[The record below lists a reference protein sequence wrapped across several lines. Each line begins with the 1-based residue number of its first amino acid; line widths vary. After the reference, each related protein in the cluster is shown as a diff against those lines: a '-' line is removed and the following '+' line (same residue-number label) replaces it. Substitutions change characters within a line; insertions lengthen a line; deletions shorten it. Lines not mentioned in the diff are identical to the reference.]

1 MSTVELIPIDEA
13 FNKINQIVASGDL
26 DELLDL
32 APVGAAPED
41 IVTVLWSGPIDT
53 YEQADGA
60 VTAIHSADVLDYC
73 FHNQENKHKEQTLA
87 DLLKTAFKGKQ
98 VKLMQINP
106 ESGQREELNI
116 QGKNP

>member
-13 FNKINQIVASGDL
+13 FNKIDQIVASGNL

-53 YEQADGA
+53 HEQADGA
-60 VTAIHSADVLDYC
+60 VTAIQSADVLDYC
-73 FHNQENKHKEQTLA
+73 CGKHQGLSLFAHFGLSCRVGFPCGVILVLSLTTLRA
-87 DLLKTAFKGKQ
+87 DLAAAK
-98 VKLMQINP
+98 
-106 ESGQREELNI
+106 
-116 QGKNP
+116 